1 MDDDILTLLG
11 ALGADPILG
20 ARAPARSRVAVA
32 RRVSQNRANLVR
44 ALVPKTPGVNK
55 PGARNIPLG
64 FTPLVFTALTAM
76 NQNLVAQT
84 QRPFRGQ
91 RLVLELVPSAAGVGG
106 LVTVTSIMVGQV
118 NMLASAQPIIASAFS
133 NNATYVQLDIDAAVP
148 GIIITIGITIGAVIP
163 VAPAQLAVG
172 ATLFGLA
179 IG

>member
-1 MDDDILTLLG
+1 MDEDFITLLG

-20 ARAPARSRVAVA
+20 ARAPGRSRVALS
-32 RRVSQNRANLVR
+32 RRVAANRAALVK

-64 FTPLVFTALTAM
+64 FTPIVFTPTTAL

-91 RLVLELVPSAAGVGG
+91 RLVLDLVPSAAGVGG

-118 NMLASAQPIIASAFS
+118 NMLASAQPIIAAAFV
-133 NNATYVQLDIDAAVP
+133 NNATYVQLDIDAATP
-148 GIIITIGITIGAVIP
+148 GIIITIGIQIGVVPGAG
-163 VAPAQLAVG
+163 ATLSVG

-179 IG
+179 VG